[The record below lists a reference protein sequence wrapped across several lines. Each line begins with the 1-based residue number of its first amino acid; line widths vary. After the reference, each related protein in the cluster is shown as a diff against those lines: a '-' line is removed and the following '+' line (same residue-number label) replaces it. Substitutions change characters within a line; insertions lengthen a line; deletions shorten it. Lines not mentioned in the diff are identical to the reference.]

1 MQMIAGV
8 PMKNEKTFPREF
20 EALFRRC
27 GQLVYRAAYN
37 VTGNREDAQD
47 VLQTVFLK
55 LIQRRATNDI
65 IRNPEAYLH
74 RAAVHEALSVVRS
87 RESRRLTGDD
97 VESVEMPA
105 PASESGRDEDIRR
118 VREAMAYMK
127 PEFLEVLNLHYIE
140 GYTCVEIAE
149 RHDKFLGT
157 VLADLFRARAEL
169 KKLIRIEEKRR
180 ETHTN
185 HERDRRPVLAHTS

>member
-1 MQMIAGV
+1 MTPGV
-8 PMKNEKTFPREF
+8 PSKNADTFPREF

-27 GQLVYRAAYN
+27 GRLVYRAAYN

-55 LIQRRATNDI
+55 LIQRRAANDI
-65 IRNPEAYLH
+65 IKNPEAYLH
-74 RAAVHEALSVVRS
+74 RAAIHEALSIGRS
-87 RESRRLTGDD
+87 REKRRLTGGD
-97 VESVEMPA
+97 VESVDMRP
-105 PASESGRDEDIRR
+105 PASESGRDDDIRR
-118 VREAMAYMK
+118 VREAMAHMK

-140 GYTCVEIAE
+140 GYTCAEIAE
-149 RHDKFLGT
+149 RYDKSLGT

-180 ETHTN
+180 ETHAKD
-185 HERDRRPVLAHTS
+185 ERDRSPVLAHTS